1 MKIIILFLCF
11 IFASDLYSQNYHFN
25 QHEVSTDLL
34 RMNPSSIFRYKN
46 ELLFIGTKEGLI
58 AFDGKKHD
66 VMVRED
72 GGNQEPSS
80 YFHDGEYL
88 WIGYSDGG
96 IFRLVDFKLKPWEI
110 AEGWPKSKITGI
122 GKDNIGQMWFST
134 YGEGL
139 YVYAKEVLYNFNTDD
154 GLEGNDI
161 YNLVV
166 DNAGK
171 IFAGTDHG
179 LIVCRFE
186 NEKKIIEKSTFLS
199 AMPNEIITSLHL
211 DQLDNK
217 LYIGTFENGL
227 WMYDFE
233 TKKVLQILKTNN
245 QIKKI
250 GIAGF
255 GILAL
260 ADHKNNPLMYY
271 DYLNYKSKTFHPK
284 GTESPLSILDILCD
298 AEGNIWILC
307 NNNGLISSPGIF
319 SVRETN
325 IINIQALLEVDG
337 NVYIGNDEGLFCN
350 HQGADA
356 LPILKKENIL
366 SLYYHKSKNE
376 IWAGTFG
383 DGIKIID
390 QKGKLIK
397 ALNEK
402 NGLSNN
408 NVFCI
413 TQREGFIWVSTLA
426 GLNKLSPDGTVLK
439 QLNKKSGLPTDYNY
453 TLFTDKSNNL
463 WVGTDG
469 KGITVIDKNDHI
481 KQITNDQTIISFAED
496 KNKKIWFST
505 LNNGLGKIEK
515 DSIRWFGLSEGLT
528 ELHIS
533 GITSDKDGNIISF
546 HHTGMDIIDPDTH
559 TIICIGNNTGIRKW
573 EQNINPFFND
583 FMHPILIS
591 EGSRIITYQPVHQP
605 FLKAQLIIKT
615 ALAGKILLKQA
626 EYNILS
632 YKDND
637 FLIEYAGIWFSDP
650 DVVQYR
656 YKMDGIDTEWRYT
669 KDQKLIYP
677 NLGSGNYTFI
687 IECAANKTFSGA
699 VTYEIKF
706 RIKPAIW
713 ETWWFFFGLVVI
725 FISIV
730 YVWNESR
737 NRRRKQLE
745 EIKMDQVRSQLETL
759 KSQINP
765 HFLFNS
771 FNTLVSIIESKPEQ
785 AVTFVEKLSDFYRNM
800 LQFRDKDL
808 IPLKDELEI
817 NQNYSFLL
825 DQRFGNT
832 VQIRTN
838 IVNNDWLIIPL
849 TLQILTEN
857 AVKHNAASKASP
869 LIISITCEN
878 DTLKVSNN
886 IQTRRTTEKST
897 HFGLQS
903 LAKRYLNITGKEII
917 VLVTQQQFCIT
928 IPLIKN
934 KS

>member
-1 MKIIILFLCF
+1 MKILFLFFCF

-34 RMNPSSIFRYKN
+34 RMNPTSIFRYKN
-46 ELLFIGTKEGLI
+46 ELIFIGTKEGLI
-58 AFDGKKHD
+58 AYDGKKHD
-66 VMVRED
+66 VLLRKD
-72 GGNQEPSS
+72 GGTQEPSS
-80 YFHDGEYL
+80 FFHDGNYL
-88 WIGYSDGG
+88 WIGYADGG
-96 IFRLVDFKLKPWEI
+96 IFRLVDFKLQSWLIP
-110 AEGWPKSKITGI
+110 EGWPKTKITGI
-122 GKDNIGQMWFST
+122 GKDNSGQMWFST

-139 YVYAKEVLYNFNTDD
+139 YVYANDVLYNFNTDD

-161 YNLVV
+161 YNLVT
-166 DNAGK
+166 DNTGK
-171 IFAGTDHG
+171 IYAGTDNG
-179 LIVCRFE
+179 LIVCQFE
-186 NEKKIIEKSTFLS
+186 KEKKIIEKPFFLS

-211 DQLDNK
+211 DEINNK

-227 WMYDFE
+227 WMYDFQ
-233 TKKVLQILKTNN
+233 TKKVLQILKTKN
-245 QIKKI
+245 QVKKI
-250 GIAGF
+250 GISGF

-260 ADHKNNPLMYY
+260 TDQKTNPLKYAEPI
-271 DYLNYKSKTFHPK
+271 SHSPKTFNPS

-298 AEGNIWILC
+298 VEGNIWILC

-319 SVRETN
+319 SVQETKIN
-325 IINIQALLEVDG
+325 NIQALLEIEGDI
-337 NVYIGNDEGLFCN
+337 YFGNDEGLYIS
-350 HQGADA
+350 HQGADVQ
-356 LPILKKENIL
+356 LILQKENIL
-366 SLYYHKSKNE
+366 SLHYNKSKDE
-376 IWAGTFG
+376 VWAGTFG

-390 QKGKLIK
+390 QQGKLIRV
-397 ALNEK
+397 LNEK
-402 NGLSNN
+402 TGLSNN

-413 TQREGFIWVSTLA
+413 TQRSGYIWVSTLA
-426 GLNKLSPDGTVLK
+426 GLNKLSSEGKVLK
-439 QLNKKSGLPTDYNY
+439 QLNKKSGLSTDYNY
-453 TLFTDKSNNL
+453 TLFADKSDNL

-469 KGITVIDKNDHI
+469 KGIAVIDKNDRI

-496 KNKKIWFST
+496 KNGKIWFST

-515 DSIRWFGLSEGLT
+515 DSIRWFGLSDGLT
-528 ELHIS
+528 ELHIL

-559 TIICIGNNTGIRKW
+559 TIICIGNNIGIRKW

-583 FMHPILIS
+583 FIHPILIS
-591 EGSRIITYQPVHQP
+591 EGSRIITYQPVHQT
-605 FLKAQLIIKT
+605 FLKAHLIIKT
-615 ALAGKILLKQA
+615 ALAGKTLLMPDTD
-626 EYNILS
+626 NIMS
-632 YKDND
+632 HIDND

-650 DVVQYR
+650 DVVHYR
-656 YKMDGIDTEWRYT
+656 YNMEGIDNEWRYT

-677 NLGSGNYTFI
+677 NLAAGNYTFT
-687 IECAANKTFSGA
+687 IECAANRTFSGA
-699 VTYEIKF
+699 DKFEIKF
-706 RIKPAIW
+706 RIKPAFW
-713 ETWWFFFGLVVI
+713 ESWWFYLSIILVL
-725 FISIV
+725 ISGF

-737 NRRRKQLE
+737 NKRRKQLE

-785 AVTFVEKLSDFYRNM
+785 AVIFVEKLSDFYRNM
-800 LQFRDKDL
+800 LQYRDKDL

-825 DQRFGNT
+825 HQRFGNT
-832 VQIRTN
+832 VQIRTG
-838 IVNNDWLIIPL
+838 IDDDDWLIIPL

-857 AVKHNAASKASP
+857 AVKHNAASKTSP
-869 LIISITCEN
+869 LIITITRVN

-917 VLVTQQQFCIT
+917 VLVNQQQFCVT